1 VEWGKGGRSSLAPEP
16 EHQVARQCSLE
27 DLVQATKN
35 FSDANIVGA
44 GSFGLVYMGLLLD
57 GTVVAIKRRVGAA
70 TQVFADE
77 VTMSGQ
83 NMIPGALLC
92 ILGLKLRKMLNDC
105 TVILALFLN
114 CICHNCFGICVKC

>member
-1 VEWGKGGRSSLAPEP
+1 MAPEP
-16 EHQVARQCSLE
+16 EHQVARQFSLE

-57 GTVVAIKRRVGAA
+57 GTVVAIKRRVGSA

-83 NMIPGALLC
+83 IMIPGALFC
-92 ILGLKLRKMLNDC
+92 IGDFILGLLHNAEWFNC
-105 TVILALFLN
+105 TVILA
-114 CICHNCFGICVKC
+114 